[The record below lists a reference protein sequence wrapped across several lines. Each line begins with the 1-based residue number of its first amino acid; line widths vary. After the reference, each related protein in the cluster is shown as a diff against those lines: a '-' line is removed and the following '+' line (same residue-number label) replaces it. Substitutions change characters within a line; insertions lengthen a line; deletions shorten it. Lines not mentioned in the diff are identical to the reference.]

1 MGSRKLL
8 IRSSSTSTSEASE
21 KVYLFDFVSS
31 FEVCMYVC
39 KICVLCTYNF
49 KQKTSNQ
56 NKITKIKSSL

>member
-31 FEVCMYVC
+31 FEVCMYVKYVSYVHITANKKHLI
-39 KICVLCTYNF
+39 KIR
-49 KQKTSNQ
+49 
-56 NKITKIKSSL
+56 